1 MSRDSK
7 TDEVVLSDQGKSDS
21 HRNRLALSALASFR
35 SKVARAVCSAQRA
48 TSNLEACMSSPGQ
61 NLAPDSDP
69 PDRPRVLALV
79 RRHGWNATSF
89 QVLEGGYRYWF
100 EGDDACVAYVD
111 TGSAWVAAGAPLA
124 AEDRLGE
131 VAAGFVSAAA
141 RARRSACFFATE
153 QRFVGTLGFEH
164 LLIGEQPVWDPQHWQ
179 TTLRETASLRE
190 QLRRARAKGVSVCAA
205 TPEEYAVGSPPRR
218 QIEALIAS
226 WQGSKPMPP
235 MGFLVRV
242 EPFELAAER
251 RLFVAKL
258 PGADGPRVVG
268 FAAVV
273 PVYARKGWFIDDLI
287 RAPTAPNGTMELLID
302 AAMNDAAASGSN
314 YMTLGLSPLAG
325 DVVPSLSVARRYAS
339 PLYDFVGLRAFK
351 AKLRPERWTP
361 IHLSYPAGQTAL
373 GAVYQSLRAFAQ
385 RGLARYGIETLLRG
399 PAVVL
404 RALALL
410 LLPWTLLLA
419 SLPSARW
426 FPSPGVQWAWVAFDL
441 VLAAAL
447 FASSR
452 RFRPWLS
459 RLIVVAVSLDA
470 CITSVQALSFNLDKI
485 QGFADAAGVLLAVA
499 APLVASFILA
509 NADRRARRVYGH

>member
-1 MSRDSK
+1 
-7 TDEVVLSDQGKSDS
+7 
-21 HRNRLALSALASFR
+21 
-35 SKVARAVCSAQRA
+35 
-48 TSNLEACMSSPGQ
+48 MSSPGQ
-61 NLAPDSDP
+61 NAP
-69 PDRPRVLALV
+69 PDADPSVRARVLALV

-124 AEDRLGE
+124 AEQRLE
-131 VAAGFVSAAA
+131 QVAAEFVSAAA

-153 QRFVGTLGFEH
+153 QRFVGAAGFEH
-164 LLIGEQPVWDPQHWQ
+164 LLIGEQPVWDPRHWQ
-179 TTLRETASLRE
+179 TTLRQTPSLRE
-190 QLRRARAKGVSVCAA
+190 QLRRARAKGVSVSAA
-205 TPEEYAVGSPPRR
+205 APEDYAAGAPLRG
-218 QIEALIAS
+218 QIEALITS

-258 PGADGPRVVG
+258 VGGDGVRLVG

-273 PVYARKGWFIDDLI
+273 PVYARNGWFIDDLI
-287 RAPTAPNGTMELLID
+287 RDPTAPNGTMELLID
-302 AAMNDAAASGSN
+302 AAMNDAAAAGSD

-325 DVVPSLSVARRYAS
+325 DVAPSLSLARRYAT

-351 AKLRPERWTP
+351 AKLRPERWMP

-385 RGLARYGIETLLRG
+385 RGLGRYGVETLLRG

-404 RALALL
+404 RALAFLL
-410 LLPWTLLLA
+410 IPWTLLLA

-426 FPSPGVQWAWVAFDL
+426 FPAPWVQWAWVAFDL
-441 VLAAAL
+441 ILAAAL
-447 FASSR
+447 LVSSR

-459 RLIVVAVSLDA
+459 RLIVVLVSLDA
-470 CITSVQALSFNLDKI
+470 CITSVQAIVFNLEKI
-485 QGFADAAGVLLAVA
+485 HGFADAAGVLLAVA

-509 NADRRARRVYGH
+509 NADRRARRVYGR

>member
-1 MSRDSK
+1 
-7 TDEVVLSDQGKSDS
+7 
-21 HRNRLALSALASFR
+21 
-35 SKVARAVCSAQRA
+35 
-48 TSNLEACMSSPGQ
+48 
-61 NLAPDSDP
+61 
-69 PDRPRVLALV
+69 VLAIV

-100 EGDDACVAYVD
+100 DGDDACVAYVD

-131 VAAGFVSAAA
+131 VAARFVRAAA
-141 RARRSACFFATE
+141 SARRRACFFATE
-153 QRFVGTLGFEH
+153 QRFVSAAGFEH
-164 LLIGEQPVWDPQHWQ
+164 LLIGEQPVWDPRHWPA
-179 TTLRETASLRE
+179 TLRETPSLRE
-190 QLRRARAKGVSVCAA
+190 QLRRARAKGVSVSAVA
-205 TPEEYAVGSPPRR
+205 PEEYAPGSLLRR
-218 QIEALIAS
+218 QVEALIVS

-258 PGADGPRVVG
+258 AAGEAPRVVG

-273 PVYARKGWFIDDLI
+273 PVYAREGWFIDDLI
-287 RAPTAPNGTMELLID
+287 RAPAAPNGTMELLVD
-302 AAMNDAAASGSN
+302 AAMNDAAAAGSD
-314 YMTLGLSPLAG
+314 YLTLGLSPLAG
-325 DVVPSLSVARRYAS
+325 EVGPSLSFARRYAT

-361 IHLSYPAGQTAL
+361 IHLSYPAQQTAF
-373 GAVYQSLRAFAQ
+373 GAVYESLRAFAQ
-385 RGLARYGIETLLRG
+385 RGLARYGVETLLRG
-399 PAVVL
+399 PDVVL

-410 LLPWTLLLA
+410 LIPWTLLLA

-426 FPSPGVQWAWVAFDL
+426 FPAPWVQWAWVGFDL

-447 FASSR
+447 LVSSR

-470 CITSVQALSFNLDKI
+470 CITAVQAVAFNVGKI
-485 QGFADAAGVLLAVA
+485 EGVADALGVLLAVA